1 MHKISINEK
10 RVHNF
15 EKEWRE
21 VYGSI
26 WREER
31 RGQKRQRGGLSPHL
45 KGQVHYNN
53 NGLLN
58 IML

>member
-1 MHKISINEK
+1 MNEMSVNEK
-10 RVHNF
+10 RVHKF

-21 VYGSI
+21 VHGSI

-31 RGQKRQRGGLSPHL
+31 GGQKRQGEGVSPHL

-53 NGLLN
+53 IGLLN
-58 IML
+58 KML